1 MTANN
6 RVNLPQDMCECHIPN
21 RVDGSVGCQYCLGNL
36 PPKALKATH
45 WINPWE
51 DAIPV
56 PIEELAEC
64 HAHLG
69 GTYRNMNGDA
79 FPLTKETILE
89 HWGNAGEKL
98 DAYVLPCV
106 SGYHSIGI
114 RYGAEGSE
122 YLSPAGDKEKVQAL
136 LNKYT

>member
-1 MTANN
+1 MIK
-6 RVNLPQDMCECHIPN
+6 VN
-21 RVDGSVGCQYCLGNL
+21 
-36 PPKALKATH
+36 

-56 PIEELAEC
+56 TIEELAEC
-64 HAHLG
+64 HAGLG
-69 GTYRNMNGDA
+69 KPIRRLNSSKGGS
-79 FPLTKETILE
+79 FILTKENLLE

-106 SGYHSIGI
+106 SGYHCIGI

-122 YLSPAGDKEKVQAL
+122 YLSPAGDKDKVQAL
-136 LNKYT
+136 LDKVLGFRRLDK